1 MTIEDIIK
9 ITLREQDLGKVEDE
23 LRLRYRICIS
33 ESVPAPILPDF
44 SGKIEQIYE
53 ALDKMLDLMGID
65 ELNADTAPILDLK
78 ETIEKNLE
86 FIYHNN

>member
-9 ITLREQDLGKVEDE
+9 ITLREQDLSRVEDE

-33 ESVPAPILPDF
+33 EPVPAPRLPDF
-44 SGKIEQIYE
+44 SERIEQIYE
-53 ALDKMLDLMGID
+53 DLDNMLDLMGID

-78 ETIEKNLE
+78 EAIEKNLE
-86 FIYHNN
+86 FIYKNN